1 MTTPVTPRVGPDPK
15 SYFDPL
21 VFQREQREVFQRA
34 WCFVAFSW
42 ELAKPNDFVTRTL
55 GGVSVVVQNFG
66 GELKALHNVCAHRC
80 SLIRTAPCGNGPL
93 TCGFHGWTYDGR
105 GVPVGIPGNAEFFG
119 FTDEQKQARALRS
132 FALETCGAFVFVRIA
147 AEGAGLRAFLGPQ
160 WAVLQTLS
168 KHFGAQPPLD
178 DHRMP
183 WATNW
188 KVGVE
193 SVLEVY
199 HVNPTHPDTF
209 KKLVLP
215 AWHFSPAGPLHSTAK
230 SILRDEMRGWWDRII
245 ARLGLSRAEG
255 MAEYD
260 HFVLFPNVAIGVT
273 HGALMSFQTYEPV
286 SPTECVL
293 HYRMVLANS
302 ARMEPASTFVRKSV
316 TEFNRVLLEEDRLA
330 AENVQ
335 RGLRQASRPPVWGV
349 NEGRIGLFHDALS
362 QFEEVSG

>member
-147 AEGAGLRAFLGPQ
+147 AEGPGLRAFLGPQ

-199 HVNPTHPDTF
+199 RGNLATKYREYHRTGRRKEIEPCGERLHRGGAHA
-209 KKLVLP
+209 LP
-215 AWHFSPAGPLHSTAK
+215 GEGVEQRAGDVGLAGAR
-230 SILRDEMRGWWDRII
+230 IGARDE
-245 ARLGLSRAEG
+245 
-255 MAEYD
+255 
-260 HFVLFPNVAIGVT
+260 AIQGT
-273 HGALMSFQTYEPV
+273 
-286 SPTECVL
+286 
-293 HYRMVLANS
+293 S
-302 ARMEPASTFVRKSV
+302 A
-316 TEFNRVLLEEDRLA
+316 
-330 AENVQ
+330 
-335 RGLRQASRPPVWGV
+335 G
-349 NEGRIGLFHDALS
+349 
-362 QFEEVSG
+362 